1 MTSSSELKCVYVA
14 LHLVM
19 WDFKFACADPRNEI
33 SSLDGGIS
41 EVTEKPFYFTVVS

>member
-1 MTSSSELKCVYVA
+1 MTSSSELKCVHVA

-41 EVTEKPFYFTVVS
+41 EVTGKPFYFTMVS